1 MTEPIT
7 PMEVFPMPE
16 GAIELP
22 ADQTWA
28 SERALAVAALQE
40 VVAGQAP
47 GLSLGPE
54 TAAEDDGRLLSL
66 NRFAVQ
72 LATSGI
78 SADQIPVDA
87 NPWAAET
94 TAPQLLLAA
103 QVDEENGVVAFG
115 GVLTGSEFVALA
127 RDAERSSNQFL
138 ISATSFK
145 GGVQRLLT
153 LVQLLEPAA
162 LPRVA
167 FSVGETKVQRQVV
180 AIADWLGGQID
191 GALQQVFSAQWQP
204 LTQGAF
210 FSGLLFSGAGLFN
223 TAKRDA
229 LALVAIPLGLD
240 GTQLTC
246 GQAADVCIERF
257 VLQMVATGSDPA
269 RPDGLVLRL
278 CAAMAGDLLP
288 DGLVITARQG
298 SHEQRQSSSS
308 STQLVLVFSGGAEL
322 IDVSLSYPG
331 SSDLVLPP
339 LQLPG

>member
-1 MTEPIT
+1 
-7 PMEVFPMPE
+7 MPE

-204 LTQGAF
+204 ITQGAF
-210 FSGLLFSGAGLFN
+210 FSGGA
-223 TAKRDA
+223 TAAERNA